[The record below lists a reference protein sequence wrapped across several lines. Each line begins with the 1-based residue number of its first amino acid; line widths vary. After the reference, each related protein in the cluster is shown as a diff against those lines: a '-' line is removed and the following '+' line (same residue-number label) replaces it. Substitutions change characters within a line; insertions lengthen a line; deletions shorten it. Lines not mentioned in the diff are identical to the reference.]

1 MPEKSL
7 TKSVAWYSLGNIFIR
22 SLSFILLPLYSN
34 LIPTKEFGNYAL
46 LLSIYAIASVFYQFG
61 MHGAFNKYFI
71 AARSD
76 KRRIMVFST
85 ILNFVILSGIILT
98 VLFFIFAYQ
107 VSIMIFGDTN
117 FVYLLKLIF
126 AALFIETLT
135 FYILF
140 LLKTKEESKKAVTY
154 SAIGAIFNLV
164 LNILFVYFL
173 KLSVSGII
181 LAQLISSS
189 ILLILLIGTIKD
201 DYIFKIDKDLL
212 KGLLKFSYP
221 LAIAGLFSSAVDVAD
236 RFILNDLLG
245 REQVGIYSFAYRIA
259 LVMNVFVISFRSA
272 WSPHSLNLFY
282 SKDYK
287 ASFGKT
293 LSRLVAVSCILLLAV
308 SLFAGY
314 LFEIRIFDFAFF
326 NSSYKPGI
334 IILPLVIIGYIF
346 SGISSFYSVYP
357 YIANKSYHFL
367 ISDFIALGTNI
378 ILNFILIPQ
387 LGLLGAAFATAIGFL
402 FGATYLFFIS
412 REQIKI
418 DYQTKNLT
426 IIIMSALLFLLI
438 GLNVK
443 NIYVDIAMV
452 GAYLFTLHKVVKLK
466 ISGLFKLS

>member
-367 ISDFIALGTNI
+367 ISDFIAFGTNI

>member
-387 LGLLGAAFATAIGFL
+387 LGLLGAAFATSIGFL